1 MKTELKYAVF
11 FVTASFLWNCLEFAV
26 GLQGKHIDIHPY
38 FVTSF
43 FIILTAVV
51 YYLAI
56 NEKRSRN
63 LGRITFFKAF
73 VCGMLLTS
81 FILILN
87 PAALYLFSTFV
98 NTDFYT
104 AFIQHDILTGKYSP
118 QEATEYYNLKNFII
132 QGTIYRF
139 IMGLIA
145 TIIISSIL
153 FLKIMLM
160 LRLKCLI

>member
-1 MKTELKYAVF
+1 MKTEIKYALI
-11 FVTASFLWNCLEFAV
+11 FVGASFLWNCLEFAV

-43 FIILTAVV
+43 FILLTAMV

-56 NEKRSRN
+56 TEKRRKN
-63 LGRITFFKAF
+63 AGRITFLKAF
-73 VCGMLLTS
+73 VAGMLLTS

-87 PAALYLFSTFV
+87 PLSLYIFSTFV
-98 NTDFYT
+98 NTDFYS
-104 AFIQHDILTGKYSP
+104 AFIQHDVLTGKYSP
-118 QEATEYYNLKNFII
+118 QEANDYYNLKNFII

-145 TIIISSIL
+145 TIIISSISAS
-153 FLKIMLM
+153 K
-160 LRLKCLI
+160 KQ